1 MHANDLGPIS
11 NKLLNALP
19 QSDFQLLHPR
29 LTTIHLAQ
37 GTVLYE
43 AGNEVDEVY
52 FPLSGMISLL
62 VVMRDGKAIETAT
75 VGRQGVVGA
84 MSLDPHTSKLRA
96 IAQLPMHANRLLASQ
111 LRTAAVSS
119 KPIVELCFDTMRC
132 CSIMRELL
140 PLAMLSITSRLGF
153 ADGFYRHLTVQ
164 RATPFF

>member
-1 MHANDLGPIS
+1 MRFRKATFNFSIHDSQRSI
-11 NKLLNALP
+11 LLRAP
-19 QSDFQLLHPR
+19 
-29 LTTIHLAQ
+29 
-37 GTVLYE
+37 VLYE
-43 AGNEVDEVY
+43 SDDEVDEVY

-140 PLAMLSITSRLGF
+140 PLAMLSITSMLGF
-153 ADGFYRHLTVQ
+153 ADGFYRPVT